1 LIIFVT
7 MESLIY
13 ALIGSAGTTFIGLLI
28 FKAVQEE
35 KNKVA
40 NNRIKD
46 LEVKIEKLEAMDNHI
61 NHSLAELTTSHKLT
75 NKYMED
81 FRSEQKEENHLTRK
95 ALVENTAAISS
106 LESLLE
112 RIEKKL

>member
-1 LIIFVT
+1 
-7 MESLIY
+7 MEELIY

-35 KNKVA
+35 KNKVS
-40 NNRIKD
+40 NNRIND
-46 LEVKIEKLEAMDNHI
+46 LEIKAEKLEAMDNTI
-61 NHSLAELTTSHKLT
+61 NHSLAELTVSHRLT

-81 FRSEQKEENHLTRK
+81 FRNEQKDENHLTRK
-95 ALVENTAAISS
+95 ALTENTAAISS
-106 LESLLE
+106 LESLLQ